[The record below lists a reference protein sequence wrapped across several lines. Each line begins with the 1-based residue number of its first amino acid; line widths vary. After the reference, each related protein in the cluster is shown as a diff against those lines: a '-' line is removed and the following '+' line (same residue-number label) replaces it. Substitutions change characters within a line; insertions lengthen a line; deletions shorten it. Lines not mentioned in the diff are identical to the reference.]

1 MVIKRIY
8 SKLRHWYNRK
18 WLHKTEMDIKIE
30 EMRRRGYI
38 IGEKCHLYSALG
50 TTEPYLVEIKD
61 NVTISYDVS
70 VITHDNAPIKVI
82 EGATDIVGKI
92 VIGNNCFIGARA
104 ILLPGV
110 SLADNTIVAAGS
122 VVANSITQP
131 GVVVAGNPARI
142 ICTTEDY
149 AKKNYTYCFNFDNMN
164 FEAKKKCILTHE
176 EKWIH
181 RSEMKKY
188 R

>member
-50 TTEPYLVEIKD
+50 TAEPYLVEIKD

-122 VVANSITQP
+122 VVANSIYSAWSSCR
-131 GVVVAGNPARI
+131 GKSGAYYLHYGGL
-142 ICTTEDY
+142 C
-149 AKKNYTYCFNFDNMN
+149 KKELYLLF
-164 FEAKKKCILTHE
+164 
-176 EKWIH
+176 
-181 RSEMKKY
+181 
-188 R
+188 

>member
-50 TTEPYLVEIKD
+50 TAEPYLVEIKD

-92 VIGNNCFIGARA
+92 VIGNNCF
-104 ILLPGV
+104 V
-110 SLADNTIVAAGS
+110 S
-122 VVANSITQP
+122 
-131 GVVVAGNPARI
+131 
-142 ICTTEDY
+142 
-149 AKKNYTYCFNFDNMN
+149 AK
-164 FEAKKKCILTHE
+164 
-176 EKWIH
+176 
-181 RSEMKKY
+181 
-188 R
+188 

>member
-50 TTEPYLVEIKD
+50 TAEPYLVEIKD

-92 VIGNNCFIGARA
+92 VIGNNVRIGGDCIVIDSDCHSLNYVHRRGAVSDMLNTKSKQITIEDDVMIGARCI
-104 ILLPGV
+104 ILK
-110 SLADNTIVAAGS
+110 
-122 VVANSITQP
+122 
-131 GVVVAGNPARI
+131 GVVIGARSVIGAGAVVTRSIPADCIACGNPAKIIKRI
-142 ICTTEDY
+142 
-149 AKKNYTYCFNFDNMN
+149 
-164 FEAKKKCILTHE
+164 
-176 EKWIH
+176 
-181 RSEMKKY
+181 
-188 R
+188 

>member
-1 MVIKRIY
+1 M
-8 SKLRHWYNRK
+8 
-18 WLHKTEMDIKIE
+18 
-30 EMRRRGYI
+30 
-38 IGEKCHLYSALG
+38 YSALG
-50 TTEPYLVEIKD
+50 TAEPYLVEIKD

>member
-38 IGEKCHLYSALG
+38 I
-50 TTEPYLVEIKD
+50 EPYLVEIKD